1 VIRALVVL
9 GVLTGTAHAD
19 VIFTRE
25 GALWRGDAQL
35 AAVTGEVRALATDAG
50 GTVLFADVGGTWH
63 WMPLDG
69 TATALAPLPCT
80 GHPLLH
86 PSKTCVVC
94 AVGAE
99 TAFIRLENG
108 LSVTRAL
115 PGATVTGT
123 ASAPRLIWSDA
134 GIWSAPFADVGQKTL
149 VAPESPAR
157 GLSIAPDG
165 SRALGVFPGV
175 VGRKREPGELL
186 YSFALDGT
194 AARRKAIRD
203 GIPVQWSADSQWVLV
218 QDGAR
223 ACVMRAVGGE
233 YRCWKGYT
241 GVSIAPD
248 GMHALLLGRRRDATA
263 EEEREAARPS
273 GAAAEGEAGGDDAH
287 VDEHVPLPT
296 GPLSLYQADFAGAH
310 TKRPTLIQRVVDG
323 PAVWI
328 AQPVPVPVPVP
339 VPDPG
344 GSGAGP

>member
-1 VIRALVVL
+1 MIRIAVALL
-9 GVLTGTAHAD
+9 VLTGTARAD

-25 GALWRGDAQL
+25 GALWRGEAQL
-35 AAVTGEVRALATDAG
+35 AAVSGEVRALATDG
-50 GTVLFADVGGTWH
+50 GATVLFADVAGTWH

-80 GHPLLH
+80 SHPVLH
-86 PSKTCVVC
+86 PSRTCVVC

-108 LSVTRAL
+108 VSVTRAI
-115 PGATVTGT
+115 PSATVTGT
-123 ASAPRLIWSDA
+123 AAAPRLIWSDG
-134 GIWSAPFADVGQKTL
+134 GIWSAPFADPSQKTL
-149 VAPESPAR
+149 VAPESPSRA
-157 GLSIAPDG
+157 LSIAPDG
-165 SRALGVFPGV
+165 SRALGVFPGL

-203 GIPVQWSADSQWVLV
+203 GIPLQWSADSQWVLV

-241 GVSIAPD
+241 GVSIAAD
-248 GMHALLLGRRRDATA
+248 GMHALLLGPRRDATKD
-263 EEEREAARPS
+263 EARDAGKPAS
-273 GAAAEGEAGGDDAH
+273 GAAAEGEAGGDDEAH
-287 VDEHVPLPT
+287 HDDAAVPLPT
-296 GPLSLYQADFAGAH
+296 GPLSLYQGEFGGAH

-323 PAVWI
+323 PAVW
-328 AQPVPVPVPVP
+328 VP
-339 VPDPG
+339 
-344 GSGAGP
+344 